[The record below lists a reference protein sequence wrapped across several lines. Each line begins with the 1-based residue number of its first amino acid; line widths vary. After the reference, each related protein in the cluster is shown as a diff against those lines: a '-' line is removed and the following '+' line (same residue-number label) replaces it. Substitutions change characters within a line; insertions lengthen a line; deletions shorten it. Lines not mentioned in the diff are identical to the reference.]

1 MQSSSQLPCPA
12 PDRTTTDTPHPTGLR
27 RVVRKTGDEPLHIR
41 GAPTGITLRAF
52 WQWTASNL
60 LGNTLRGHFAEF
72 LVASALGTADGTRIE
87 WDSFDVVTRG
97 GLRVEVKSSAYVQA
111 WKGRPSRISFNIA
124 ESKPWSW
131 EQNRLGET
139 ARNSQL
145 YVFCLFGETD
155 EMSADAT
162 NLSQWQF
169 YVVPTRTVTQA
180 FGTQKT
186 IGLAALRRLGV
197 RPVDYS
203 HLLETVSVLKRQISP
218 AS

>member
-1 MQSSSQLPCPA
+1 MQNSSQLSPLA
-12 PDRTTTDTPHPTGLR
+12 LDRAEVDASRPSGLR
-27 RVVRKTGDEPLHIR
+27 RVVRKTGDEPLHIN
-41 GAPTGITLRAF
+41 GTPTGTTVKAF

-87 WDSFDVVTRG
+87 WDSFDVVTQG

-111 WKGRPSRISFNIA
+111 WRARPSRIAFNIA

-145 YVFCLFGETD
+145 YIFCLFAETD
-155 EMSADAT
+155 ETNADVT
-162 NLSQWQF
+162 NLSQWRF
-169 YVVPTRTVTQA
+169 YVVPTRTVTHRLGA
-180 FGTQKT
+180 QKT
-186 IGLAALRRLGV
+186 IGLTALERLAS
-197 RPVDYS
+197 PVDYS
-203 HLLETVSVLKRQISP
+203 HLREAVGTIEREI
-218 AS
+218 ASTS